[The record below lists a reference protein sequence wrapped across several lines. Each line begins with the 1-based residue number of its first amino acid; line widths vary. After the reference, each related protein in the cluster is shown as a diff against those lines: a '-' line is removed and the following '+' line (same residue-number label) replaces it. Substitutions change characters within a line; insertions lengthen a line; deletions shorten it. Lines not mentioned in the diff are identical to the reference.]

1 MKLWT
6 IWIRADDGGTWL
18 HSAWDDDS
26 TAESHDAYEADVDKA
41 KESATANAGAMRVLA
56 VEVPDGAI
64 YGAFKVPE
72 TQGRVLPEE
81 TPDHG

>member
-6 IWIRADDGGTWL
+6 IWVQAGDGATWL

-26 TAESHDAYEADVDKA
+26 TAESGDAYEADVDKA
-41 KESATANAGAMRVLA
+41 KASAAANAGAMRVIA
-56 VEVPDGAI
+56 VEIPDDAV

-72 TQGRVLPEE
+72 VRGEVSP
-81 TPDHG
+81 